1 MKILL
6 EAPILTQSGYGEH
19 SRLVLSTISSI
30 AGADIYIN
38 ALNWGT
44 TSWTSNI
51 ENKEFINECIRK
63 FAFYT
68 QRNENAQFDVQIHV
82 GIPGEFSKKA
92 PYSVCVTAG
101 TETTAVSS
109 DWILK
114 THQGID
120 KIIVPSE
127 HSKQSFVN
135 TFYPAVTSD
144 GKEVKVGC
152 RSEVEVVPYPVK
164 VVNSKQLD
172 LSLETSFNFLSVA
185 MWGIRKNLENMVRW
199 FVAEFKE
206 NSDVGL
212 VLKTNLSQNSVMD
225 RERTKKNLLNI
236 LNTCD
241 EHKCRIYLLH
251 GDLDEEQ
258 VHSLYENES
267 IKAYISTT
275 HGEGYGLPIF
285 EAAYSGLPIIAT
297 NWSGHLDFLSAP
309 VLNKK
314 TRKIKQ
320 KQLFAK
326 VDYDLK
332 KIQEQAVWQ
341 NILIADSKWA
351 FPKEV
356 SFRAQMRKVYSS
368 LPMYSGW
375 AKKLKDHLLQ
385 THTQE
390 KVKEAMLSAL
400 AIEPEEPEMID
411 WMASQQEV
419 EKL

>member
-1 MKILL
+1 
-6 EAPILTQSGYGEH
+6 
-19 SRLVLSTISSI
+19 
-30 AGADIYIN
+30 
-38 ALNWGT
+38 
-44 TSWTSNI
+44 
-51 ENKEFINECIRK
+51 
-63 FAFYT
+63 
-68 QRNENAQFDVQIHV
+68 
-82 GIPGEFSKKA
+82 
-92 PYSVCVTAG
+92 
-101 TETTAVSS
+101 
-109 DWILK
+109 
-114 THQGID
+114 
-120 KIIVPSE
+120 
-127 HSKQSFVN
+127 
-135 TFYPAVTSD
+135 
-144 GKEVKVGC
+144 
-152 RSEVEVVPYPVK
+152 
-164 VVNSKQLD
+164 
-172 LSLETSFNFLSVA
+172 
-185 MWGIRKNLENMVRW
+185 
-199 FVAEFKE
+199 
-206 NSDVGL
+206 
-212 VLKTNLSQNSVMD
+212 MD